1 VALDYLVEKASNSMS
16 SLLGREGPVQETG
29 RMMLGGL
36 VGALAPIVLG
46 ATGLLSPQAAMNPLS
61 WFYSGGLGF
70 TAAGVYQLD
79 SLAGKILTTIPAIGY
94 FLPKTLETLS
104 YGMAATFPYVSVA
117 LGSVGAGISTVAG
130 YVSSA
135 FSSIYFGAALPYIGV
150 GVAAIGIIYAGY
162 KIAKGWA
169 NKLKGRRTY
178 NGVKKRRK

>member
-1 VALDYLVEKASNSMS
+1 MS

-46 ATGLLSPQAAMNPLS
+46 ATGVLSPQAAMNPLS

-79 SLAGKILTTIPAIGY
+79 SIAGKILTTIPAIVY

-104 YGMAATFPYVSVA
+104 FGMAATFPYVSGA
-117 LGSVGAGISTVAG
+117 LGTIGAGLSSVAG

-135 FSSIYFGAALPYIGV
+135 FSSIYFGAMLPYSGV

-169 NKLKGRRTY
+169 NKLKGKRTY
-178 NGVKKRRK
+178 NGAKSKQKS

>member
-1 VALDYLVEKASNSMS
+1 MS
-16 SLLGREGPVQETG
+16 SFLGREGPIQETG

-46 ATGLLSPQAAMNPLS
+46 ATGALSPQAAMNPLS

-70 TAAGVYQLD
+70 TASGVYQLD
-79 SLAGKILTTIPAIGY
+79 SIAGKILTTIPAIGY

-104 YGMAATFPYVSVA
+104 YGMVATFPYVSGA
-117 LGSVGAGISTVAG
+117 LGTISAGLSSVAG

-178 NGVKKRRK
+178 NGAKRRRTRK